1 MRTLIAFSS
10 LLVAL
15 IAAPA
20 LAPAQGSPVC
30 LKDISGMANCV
41 FQTVAQCEA
50 AKGVNTAAK
59 CVPQSDAKSGLTPA
73 GTTGQGGSG
82 STQPNPLPRPAP
94 GR

>member
-15 IAAPA
+15 IAAPPLA
-20 LAPAQGSPVC
+20 LAQASPVC

-50 AKGVNTAAK
+50 AKGMNTAAK
-59 CVPQSDAKSGLTPA
+59 CVPQADAKSGLTPA
-73 GTTGQGGSG
+73 GTTGQGNPERPG
-82 STQPNPLPRPAP
+82 PLPLPHPSPSR
-94 GR
+94 